1 MPRTRKISTRHI
13 LQEAQQTGPQRV
25 LVQGKII
32 EADSPAVPINRAA
45 NTLLE
50 QDGQPPAP
58 RDASINLAAFNV
70 LFSLGVT
77 LAKEKKSYSLLDDQ
91 TNTEVVENIAI
102 FDPIYATLT
111 NTPTEAKDK
120 FSNNKDPFYELDD
133 ALPQDEK
140 RRRDKIIEDKLTP
153 RVERITNEI
162 IKLNLD
168 DPKTPTLKQFKN
180 NRDYSIELEQKK
192 KKLLEKRKEENIK

>member
-1 MPRTRKISTRHI
+1 M
-13 LQEAQQTGPQRV
+13 
-25 LVQGKII
+25 
-32 EADSPAVPINRAA
+32 
-45 NTLLE
+45 
-50 QDGQPPAP
+50 
-58 RDASINLAAFNV
+58 NLSAFNV

-77 LAKEKKSYSLLDDQ
+77 LAKEKKNYSLLDDQ

-153 RVERITNEI
+153 RVVQAITADI
-162 IKLNLD
+162 IKLKRWMNR
-168 DPKTPTLKQFKN
+168 KTPNFKAV
-180 NRDYSIELEQKK
+180 
-192 KKLLEKRKEENIK
+192 RK

>member
-1 MPRTRKISTRHI
+1 MPRNKNIASIRLPKP
-13 LQEAQQTGPQRV
+13 EQQLAFV
-25 LVQGKII
+25 EGKREEVNSPSFVIKS
-32 EADSPAVPINRAA
+32 AGRALFRQDGASPA
-45 NTLLE
+45 
-50 QDGQPPAP
+50 PPE
-58 RDASINLAAFNV
+58 ASLNLSAFNV

-77 LAKEKKSYSLLDDQ
+77 LAKEKKNYSLLDDQ

-153 RVERITNEI
+153 QVQTITADL
-162 IKLNLD
+162 IKLNVENR
-168 DPKTPTLKQFKN
+168 KTPTLKQFAN
-180 NRDYSIELEQKK
+180 NRDHSEK
-192 KKLLEKRKEENIK
+192 LEKNKKRLK